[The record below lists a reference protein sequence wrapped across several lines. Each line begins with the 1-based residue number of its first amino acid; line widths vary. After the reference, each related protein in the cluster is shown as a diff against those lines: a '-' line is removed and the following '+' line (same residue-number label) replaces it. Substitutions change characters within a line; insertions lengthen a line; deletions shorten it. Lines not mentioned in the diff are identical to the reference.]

1 MNTLFISVYHSLSIS
16 GPKIVPLTI
25 RKLVFLPADHCSVL
39 LSALLQ
45 FQHGGRKLGDAF
57 HFRIPFHLWSDRPLV
72 FFSTLALGKSWISD
86 IFPMKNRDFIQ
97 NRPLKS
103 MKRFRWN
110 PPGTPSIHQVLPRAP
125 CQVGAQLR
133 ASSEKRRFFE
143 HRTSKPFHSPPKMD
157 GCGCLKPKN

>member
-45 FQHGGRKLGDAF
+45 FQHGGGHWVT
-57 HFRIPFHLWSDRPLV
+57 HFTFESHSTSGVIGLWCFFQPWHWENPGFPIFFPFKI
-72 FFSTLALGKSWISD
+72 G
-86 IFPMKNRDFIQ
+86 NFIQ

-110 PPGTPSIHQVLPRAP
+110 PPGTPSLPLCAFSRAP

-133 ASSEKRRFFE
+133 ASSAKKEILWA
-143 HRTSKPFHSPPKMD
+143 TALSHSIAPQKWMVVD
-157 GCGCLKPKN
+157 A